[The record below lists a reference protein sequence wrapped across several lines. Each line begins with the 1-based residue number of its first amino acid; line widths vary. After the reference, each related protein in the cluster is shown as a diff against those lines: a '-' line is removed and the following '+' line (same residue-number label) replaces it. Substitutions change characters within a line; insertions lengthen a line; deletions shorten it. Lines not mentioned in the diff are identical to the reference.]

1 MSAPF
6 EKILVVG
13 CGNMA
18 GAMLEGWLAG
28 GIDSACFSVVEPGDK
43 AIPAGVARH
52 FALPETGDFDAILLG
67 VKPQVLGE
75 VAPAVAK
82 LAGGETTVLSL
93 LAGVELATLAE
104 RFPRAAAHV
113 RVMPNLAVA
122 LGKAPIALAGRGL
135 DEAGRAALIAL
146 MEPLGTPEW
155 VDEGAFDL
163 VTALA
168 GSGPAFVYRFID
180 ALAEGAAALGLPR
193 EQADR
198 LALAMV
204 EGAAALAAASPATPG
219 ELAER
224 VASPGGMTREGLNVL
239 DADGALVELLSET
252 LRAAR
257 DRGAQLAEEARRA
270 P

>member
-1 MSAPF
+1 
-6 EKILVVG
+6 
-13 CGNMA
+13 
-18 GAMLEGWLAG
+18 MLG
-28 GIDSACFSVVEPGDK
+28 
-43 AIPAGVARH
+43 
-52 FALPETGDFDAILLG
+52 
-67 VKPQVLGE
+67 Q
-75 VAPAVAK
+75 VAPAAAR
-82 LAGGETTVLSL
+82 LAGRSTTVLSL

-204 EGAAALAAASPATPG
+204 EGAAALAAASPESPG
-219 ELAER
+219 ELAEG

-257 DRGAQLAEEARRA
+257 DRGTQLAEEARRA

>member
-1 MSAPF
+1 MTF
-6 EKILVVG
+6 QTILIVG

-28 GIDSACFSVVEPGDK
+28 GLDRARFTVIEPSDK
-43 AIPAGVARH
+43 PLPQGVARL
-52 FALPETGDFDAILLG
+52 ASPPDTGAFDAILLG
-67 VKPQVLGE
+67 VKPQMLGD
-75 VAPAVAK
+75 VAPAVAR
-82 LAGGETTVLSL
+82 LARAETTILSL

-104 RFPRAAAHV
+104 RFPEAGAQV
-113 RVMPNLAVA
+113 RIMPNLAVS
-122 LGKAPIALAGRGL
+122 LGKAPIGLVGRGL
-135 DEAGRAALIAL
+135 DDGARAALIEL
-146 MEPLGTPEW
+146 LRPLGAPEW
-155 VDEGAFDL
+155 VGEAEFDL

-180 ALAEGAAALGLPR
+180 ALGAAAADLGLPR

-204 EGAAALAAASPATPG
+204 EGAAALAARSADTPAR
-219 ELAER
+219 LADR
-224 VASPGGMTREGLNVL
+224 VASPGGMTREGLDVL
-239 DADGALVELLSET
+239 DADGALVRLLEQT

-257 DRGAQLAEEARRA
+257 DRGAELAAAARSR